1 METSL
6 IGSIPSVEHFLKTA
20 RNSEKSTIELINNT
34 LISEFKANIGKESF
48 KFSIADITRGYKL
61 NEVKK
66 LVVPLF
72 AAYKA
77 KGYRIKYK
85 IYKSAR
91 YYSLL
96 YLKVKSY
103 SFTVPQKP
111 ITPTPQVELPPK
123 YTELDI
129 TSSKKSKKK
138 SWFWFG

>member
-6 IGSIPSVEHFLKTA
+6 IGSIPSAEQFLKTV
-20 RNSEKSTIELINNT
+20 RNSEKYTIELINNT
-34 LISEFKANIGKESF
+34 LMREFMANIGKESF

-85 IYKSAR
+85 IYNR
-91 YYSLL
+91 FDDWL

-123 YTELDI
+123 YTELATD
-129 TSSKKSKKK
+129 SAKQAKKK
-138 SWFWFG
+138 SWVWFR

>member
-6 IGSIPSVEHFLKTA
+6 IGSIPSAEQFLKTA

-34 LISEFKANIGKESF
+34 LMREFQANIGKESF
-48 KFSIADITRGYKL
+48 KFSIVDITRGYKL

-77 KGYRIKYK
+77 KGYCIKYK
-85 IYKSAR
+85 IYHKYD
-91 YYSLL
+91 YYGVL

-111 ITPTPQVELPPK
+111 ITQIPQVELPPK